1 VPQFISR
8 VGLLLFLSTVSVGT
22 ASAAVLEGVAMPD
35 SQEVAGTSLVL
46 NGLALRTYS
55 LLRIRIYVA
64 GLYLERPTS
73 DSDAILAS
81 NNPKLLRFVFMRD
94 VDAQTERKSWRE
106 SLDDN
111 CGRPCS
117 LPPENVDR
125 FLDAIPS
132 MRQGDA
138 ITFVFTPSGM
148 DAFKNGGLIGRIH
161 DSEFVHVILAT
172 FIGEHPTSPAVK
184 RGLLGGS

>member
-1 VPQFISR
+1 LV
-8 VGLLLFLSTVSVGT
+8 LFLSTLSVGT
-22 ASAAVLEGVAMPD
+22 VSAAALEGVAMPD
-35 SQEVAGTSLVL
+35 SQEVAGTPLVL

-64 GLYLERPTS
+64 GLYLQRPSS
-73 DSDAILAS
+73 DPEAILAS
-81 NNPKLLRFVFMRD
+81 SNPKLIRFVFMRD
-94 VDAQTERKSWRE
+94 VDAQAERKSWRE

-111 CGRPCS
+111 CGRPCR

-125 FLDAIPS
+125 FLAAIPS

-138 ITFVFTPSGM
+138 ITFAFTPEGM
-148 DAFKNGGLIGRIH
+148 DAFKNGGLLGRIR
-161 DSEFVHVILAT
+161 DSEFVRVILAT
-172 FIGEHPTSPAVK
+172 FIGAHPTSPAVK